1 MRITAKFVAA
11 VLMVAGL
18 ATLARAQA
26 GTGSVDIRIVKAG
39 FIVGV
44 GGGGGTLSF
53 NGKHYRLNIS
63 GLSIGTIG
71 VAGVHLVG
79 TASHLRTASDIAGSY
94 SAASASIAVVGG
106 AKVARLQNGKGVI
119 LELHGIQLGLEASLN
134 LGGMVIALQ

>member
-44 GGGGGTLSF
+44 GGGGTL
-53 NGKHYRLNIS
+53 L
-63 GLSIGTIG
+63 
-71 VAGVHLVG
+71 
-79 TASHLRTASDIAGSY
+79 
-94 SAASASIAVVGG
+94 
-106 AKVARLQNGKGVI
+106 LQR
-119 LELHGIQLGLEASLN
+119 
-134 LGGMVIALQ
+134 